1 MIKKAKGTRSKKLKG
16 HDIHFTSLY
25 VKHQLII
32 FKLVTTYIM
41 YEYQNYILLE
51 LLFVP
56 LEQ

>member
-1 MIKKAKGTRSKKLKG
+1 MIKKAKGTRFKNLKG
-16 HDIHFTSLY
+16 QDIHLTSLDS
-25 VKHQLII
+25 KHQLII

-41 YEYQNYILLE
+41 YEYQSYILLE